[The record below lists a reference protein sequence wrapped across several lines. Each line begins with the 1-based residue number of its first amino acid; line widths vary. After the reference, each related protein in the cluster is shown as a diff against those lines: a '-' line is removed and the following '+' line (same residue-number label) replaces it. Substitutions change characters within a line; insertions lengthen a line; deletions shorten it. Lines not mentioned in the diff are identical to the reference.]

1 MKRQRKTRD
10 GAAKLDVVAIAAEPK
25 LDRRAAAKR
34 AGIGV
39 KTMERKVEAGL
50 FPPPGYLGRFPFWL
64 QSAVDLWVAEQMAPC
79 ALFREVK

>member
-1 MKRQRKTRD
+1 M
-10 GAAKLDVVAIAAEPK
+10 DVAAIAADPK

-39 KTMERKVEAGL
+39 KSMDRKVAAGT
-50 FPPPGYLGRFPFWL
+50 FPPPGYLGRFPHWL

-79 ALFREVK
+79 ARYGEVA